1 MDTKLKLILATGSS
15 FLAGIYCH
23 KQYNLQKSNLS
34 DPNENYHVVKR
45 PGLPMF
51 GTVSAA
57 SPVAV
62 MSPAL
67 TEPAVPL
74 LPEKP
79 KDIMVELMTN
89 GPVEAAFTVFADF
102 PNYKSG
108 VYQHVSGSALG

>member
-1 MDTKLKLILATGSS
+1 MATKLKLILSTGSS

-79 KDIMVELMTN
+79 KDLIPAEPPKGYSRVAEIMRF
-89 GPVEAAFTVFADF
+89 GF
-102 PNYKSG
+102 PGFDNIRSRR
-108 VYQHVSGSALG
+108 

>member
-1 MDTKLKLILATGSS
+1 MATKLKLILATGSS

-23 KQYNLQKSNLS
+23 KQYNHLQKSNLN

-79 KDIMVELMTN
+79 KLDVIPAEPPKGYSRVAEIMRF
-89 GPVEAAFTVFADF
+89 GF
-102 PNYKSG
+102 PGFDNIRSRR
-108 VYQHVSGSALG
+108 